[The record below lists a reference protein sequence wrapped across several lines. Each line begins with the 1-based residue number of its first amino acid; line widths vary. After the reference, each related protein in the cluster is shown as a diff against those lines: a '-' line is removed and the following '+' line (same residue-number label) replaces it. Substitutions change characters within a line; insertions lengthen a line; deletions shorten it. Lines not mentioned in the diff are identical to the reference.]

1 MAKQSKKV
9 NSKHLG
15 YLCHCI
21 NFNHFARTIYLKIKN
36 KKLRESKIGL
46 IIMNEDLLSVYM
58 EKFNKT
64 KSFNKKDL
72 KGFVKIYNFLST
84 LYETDFRSKIDGKP
98 FDLEFDYSEKK

>member
-15 YLCHCI
+15 YLFHCI
-21 NFNHFARTIYLKIKN
+21 NFNHFARTIYSKIKN

-64 KSFNKKDL
+64 KLFNKKDL

-98 FDLEFDYSEKK
+98 FDLEFDYLEKK

>member
-1 MAKQSKKV
+1 MVKKSKKV

-15 YLCHCI
+15 YLFHCI
-21 NFNHFARTIYLKIKN
+21 NFNHFARTIYSKIKN
-36 KKLRESKIGL
+36 KKLRETKTGI

-72 KGFVKIYNFLST
+72 KGFIKIYNFLST
-84 LYETDFRSKIDGKP
+84 LYERDFRSEINGKP
-98 FDLEFDYSEKK
+98 FHLEFDYSEKK